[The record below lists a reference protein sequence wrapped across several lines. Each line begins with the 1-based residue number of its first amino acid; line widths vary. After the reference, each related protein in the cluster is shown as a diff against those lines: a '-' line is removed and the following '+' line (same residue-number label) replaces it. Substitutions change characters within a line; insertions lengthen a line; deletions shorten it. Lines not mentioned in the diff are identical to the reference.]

1 LAGVSRS
8 GYYAFLKSESIRQ
21 QLKERDLADYRLI
34 NQVFNQRRCKVGA
47 LQIKMILENDY
58 GVVMNHKRIRRIMRK
73 FHLFTKVRQPNP
85 YKKMAKATQEHKTC
99 PNLLERNF
107 DTGEPQKVLLTDITY
122 LYYKRGQ
129 KAYLSVVKDGATREI
144 LAYYLSPS
152 LRMEL
157 VYETLKHLK
166 SRTDIIIHP
175 DSYLHSD
182 QGFHYT
188 HPEFQK
194 KVKDM
199 GLKQSM
205 SRKGNC
211 WDNAPIESFFGH
223 MKDELELSTCES
235 FEDLKIMIDEY
246 MVEYNC
252 HRYQWALEKMTP
264 AQYRSHLICA

>member
-1 LAGVSRS
+1 
-8 GYYAFLKSESIRQ
+8 
-21 QLKERDLADYRLI
+21 
-34 NQVFNQRRCKVGA
+34 
-47 LQIKMILENDY
+47 
-58 GVVMNHKRIRRIMRK
+58 MRK
-73 FHLFTKVRQPNP
+73 FHLFAKVRQPNP
-85 YKKMAKATQEHKTC
+85 YKKMVKATQEHKTW

-122 LYYKRGQ
+122 LYYKLGQ
-129 KAYLSVVKDGATREI
+129 KAYLSVVKDRATREI
-144 LAYYLSPS
+144 LAYYLSHS

-166 SRTDIIIHP
+166 SRTDIMIHP

-182 QGFHYT
+182 QGSHYT

-252 HRYQWALEKMTP
+252 HRYLWALE
-264 AQYRSHLICA
+264 